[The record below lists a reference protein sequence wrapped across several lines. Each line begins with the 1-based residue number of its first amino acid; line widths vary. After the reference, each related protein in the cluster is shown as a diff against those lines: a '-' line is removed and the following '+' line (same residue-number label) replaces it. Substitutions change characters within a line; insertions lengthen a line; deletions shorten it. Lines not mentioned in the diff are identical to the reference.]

1 MLYSFYRRQSHQ
13 FDDFDDYN
21 RFDDYDYD
29 YEYQEDDYY
38 NSDRQEMI
46 FDTSADEWVPIWWY
60 VFQSATKTRHFH
72 DYMYFSWNKRC
83 FCKLNEF
90 LSQMWQSVKH
100 IIISQLQ
107 FRFAWI
113 ILSVIIIMLS
123 NKLPFK
129 YVSLYQT
136 FTKFRETV
144 QLDLR

>member
-46 FDTSADEWVPIWWY
+46 FDTSADEWVPVWWY
-60 VFQSATKTRHFH
+60 VFQTATKTRNFH

-83 FCKLNEF
+83 LCMLNEF
-90 LSQMWQSVKH
+90 LSKM
-100 IIISQLQ
+100 
-107 FRFAWI
+107 
-113 ILSVIIIMLS
+113 
-123 NKLPFK
+123 
-129 YVSLYQT
+129 
-136 FTKFRETV
+136 
-144 QLDLR
+144 